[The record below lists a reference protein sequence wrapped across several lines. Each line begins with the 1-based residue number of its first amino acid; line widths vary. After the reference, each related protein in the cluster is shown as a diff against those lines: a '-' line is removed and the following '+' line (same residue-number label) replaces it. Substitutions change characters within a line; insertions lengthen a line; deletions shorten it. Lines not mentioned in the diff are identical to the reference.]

1 MPKRAWNRHKGP
13 YVYSATSGLKLK
25 NGLTCAG
32 PGSAVIQVAGHCLIG
47 CKCFGCSWVQ
57 FLGGMLGTTSR
68 SPKETATSKHPWLD
82 REMWIP
88 VMKVTPQHWRHKSW
102 VQILPAPFVS
112 RNLRWTDLNGQFI
125 EMCIRPHF
133 NRRFVIFFAS
143 PPNDASSLILT
154 KYKLTNVEDK
164 LRTSVWI
171 HSRLNHFLT

>member
-102 VQILPAPFVS
+102 VQVLPAPFVS
-112 RNLRWTDLNGQFI
+112 RNLRWTDLNGQFS
-125 EMCIRPHF
+125 EML
-133 NRRFVIFFAS
+133 FFIGGRWISLLAHQMMC
-143 PPNDASSLILT
+143 SLILT